1 MKRLIFSSMIA
12 GALALA
18 APGVMPVTVVAAQKA
33 PKGATAQCKDGSY
46 SSAKSKQGACS
57 NHGGVATWLA
67 GTAPDTK
74 QTKAAS
80 KDASRPSA
88 EPVDTP
94 EKSAKSAK
102 APAKAGD
109 PTAQCNDGTY
119 SYAAHHQ
126 GACSGHQGV
135 KTWFK

>member
-94 EKSAKSAK
+94 RSQRSRQRRPRKPVIPRRSATTERTATL
-102 APAKAGD
+102 
-109 PTAQCNDGTY
+109 PTIRARAQDIR
-119 SYAAHHQ
+119 A
-126 GACSGHQGV
+126 
-135 KTWFK
+135 

>member
-18 APGVMPVTVVAAQKA
+18 APVVTPVTVVAAQKA
-33 PKGATAQCKDGSY
+33 PKGATAQCKDGTY

-57 NHGGVATWLA
+57 SHGGVGTWLA
-67 GTAPDTK
+67 DEK
-74 QTKAAS
+74 ETKAAS

-88 EPVDTP
+88 EPV
-94 EKSAKSAK
+94 EKPSKSAK
-102 APAKAGD
+102 APSKSGD

-119 SYAAHHQ
+119 SYAVHHQ